1 MLEPDAKAKLA
12 ATVRDLRAR
21 LLKDL
26 HDHAD
31 GRYRLGVA
39 LDQAGLSE
47 AARVKRLR
55 LEAWLEEQVG
65 SERMQGETPADA
77 RVRHRLTAEKLAA
90 ATLLNRLVVVKLL
103 EAQGRILPL
112 VVTGGWTSAGYRD
125 FREFAPELVRDDPT
139 EGFATLVELLFEELA
154 LDLPGL
160 FGKVE
165 LVELFPT
172 SPAMLRRLVEALD
185 QPELRSAWGDDTTLG
200 WVYQYW
206 NDPEREA
213 LDAKLHAGGK
223 VEPHEIASKT
233 QMFTERYMVE
243 WLLHNSLGQIW
254 LAMCRKHGWR
264 PEVEARG
271 TLDALEARRGEW
283 RRKREAG
290 EVALDELMPIRNSLE
305 DRWKYWVPQPLPDD
319 AVAAAP
325 ERLEDLRI
333 LDPACGSGHFLVIA
347 FDLLHELYQEQARHH
362 DERVDNRAITE
373 RILEDN
379 LHGIDIDARAVQIA
393 AAALLVKAWQT
404 CPEARPR
411 RLQLV
416 ASNLKLGALAD
427 DDPALVALR
436 RAVREETGLPE
447 ELTDRI
453 VGALAGADHLGSLLK
468 VGQEVRGAIEEFME
482 KRREEIERSRQTNLF
497 EANVEVEEIDV
508 DVEEFMGKLLT
519 RLETFLADH
528 TGGDDLGLRLHG
540 EQLAAGMRFVRL
552 LREDTYD
559 LVVGNPPYQGTSRMV
574 DAAYVKKHYPRGKA
588 DLYAAFL
595 ERGLELV
602 KPGGT
607 SAMLTMRNWMFIAQ
621 FSKLR
626 EHLLKGYDLRII
638 GDVDRGAFDEVPN
651 ELLAAAMSI
660 LRKARPPNKRSVALQ
675 PTPLGDTSYDR
686 QRTNRK
692 RAATLSQVGT
702 FKFTSSDFKN
712 VPGAPILYWWSEQ
725 FFEFYKQ
732 HPKLSELCDIGV
744 GLQTGNNNRFLRRSW
759 EMSIGNLATKS
770 HIAHSTWFPCIKGAG
785 GRKWMEP
792 LDCLVNWRRGG
803 VEVRNFMRDGKLASR
818 PQNIDLYF
826 RLGIAYATLGNSFS
840 ARAHRYP
847 SIIECMGASIYP
859 TEEDIP
865 NLLCLLN
872 SRISSKIA
880 SSLNPTLH
888 IQPGDVERLP
898 VIGIDS
904 AQIVFR
910 RLESAF
916 SEHEAHRE
924 TSVEFQHPSPSSW
937 RYAQDWAQ
945 RAVDRAEG
953 APLPPWEP
961 AYDDEPA
968 IDHVSYAV
976 GVALG
981 RFGGGGEGI
990 LDQPPAD
997 ALDDG
1002 ILFLNALHP
1011 DDDLVHPACAPLHDA
1026 WAEHGPRIDP
1036 KRDLGTWLRERFFQ
1050 DDHRKRYEDRPIYL
1064 PLSSKNRTFVAWLS
1078 IHRCAAQTLPALVAE
1093 RLRPALT
1100 VVEGELDDLRAARGQ
1115 GDAKAQA
1122 RASRRED
1129 ELVEGR
1135 AELVELIASV
1145 RRIAEQG
1152 PPPARPSDPP
1162 READAA
1168 FALDLDDGVMIH
1180 SAALWPLIEPQ
1191 GWKKPRQWW
1200 SELCCAKGKKD
1211 YDWAHL
1217 ARRYF
1222 PARVEAKCAQDPS
1235 LAVAHGCFWRL
1246 HPAKAYAWE
1255 LRLQDEIGPD
1265 FTLDEE
1271 DSDPRR
1277 AAFLDEHP
1285 DQAAAVRAAEAKR
1298 RERKRKKQEKDAAEE
1313 AARRRGPGIHGP
1325 LLRS

>member
-1 MLEPDAKAKLA
+1 
-12 ATVRDLRAR
+12 
-21 LLKDL
+21 
-26 HDHAD
+26 
-31 GRYRLGVA
+31 
-39 LDQAGLSE
+39 
-47 AARVKRLR
+47 
-55 LEAWLEEQVG
+55 
-65 SERMQGETPADA
+65 
-77 RVRHRLTAEKLAA
+77 
-90 ATLLNRLVVVKLL
+90 
-103 EAQGRILPL
+103 
-112 VVTGGWTSAGYRD
+112 
-125 FREFAPELVRDDPT
+125 
-139 EGFATLVELLFEELA
+139 
-154 LDLPGL
+154 DLPGL

-254 LAMCRKHGWR
+254 LAMCRKHGWT

-271 TLDALEARRGEW
+271 TLDALDARRVEW

-290 EVALDELMPIRNSLE
+290 EVALDELMPIHNSLE

-347 FDLLHELYQEQARHH
+347 FDLLHELYQEQARHRR
-362 DERVDNRAITE
+362 ERVDHRAITE
-373 RILEDN
+373 RILERN
-379 LHGIDIDARAVQIA
+379 LHGIDLDPRAVQIA
-393 AAALLVKAWQT
+393 AAALLVKAWQA

-416 ASNLKLGALAD
+416 ASNLKLGALAH
-427 DDPALVALR
+427 DDPALVELR

-468 VGQEVRGAIEEFME
+468 VGKEVRGAIEEFIE
-482 KRREEIERSRQTNLF
+482 KRREENERASQTNLF
-497 EANVEVEEIDV
+497 EDDVEIEEIDV
-508 DVEEFMGKLLT
+508 DVETLMEALLT
-519 RLETFLADH
+519 RLETFLAGH

-595 ERGLELV
+595 ERGLELA
-602 KPGGT
+602 KPGGM
-607 SAMLTMRNWMFIAQ
+607 SAMLTMRNWMFITQ
-621 FSKLR
+621 FSDLR
-626 EHLLKGYDLRII
+626 EEILNTYDLRMI

-660 LRKARPPNKRSVALQ
+660 TRKAGPCSKKSVAMQ
-675 PTPLGDTSYDR
+675 PTTLDDKSYDR
-686 QRTNRK
+686 QRTHRK
-692 RAATLSQVGT
+692 RAAVLAQVGRSCFAT
-702 FKFTSSDFKN
+702 DQFSSIKN
-712 VPGAPILYWWSEQ
+712 HPIVYWWSGEEIEAYREKLQ
-725 FFEFYKQ
+725 LSDKARVAQGISTTRDERFVVRPWEPRPAAYHRLGDPLVTKKIHRNPFVPLIKGIDSDSQRWIEPLLYLVRWNPAALAIRILLGAAFRSPDTHFE
-732 HPKLSELCDIGV
+732 HGV
-744 GLQTGNNNRFLRRSW
+744 AYTA
-759 EMSIGNLATKS
+759 IGNTF
-770 HIAHSTWFPCIKGAG
+770 HSRVHRFRSICHNKGSSVFHPDVA
-785 GRKWMEP
+785 KMA
-792 LDCLVNWRRGG
+792 CLMNSSMARR
-803 VEVRNFMRDGKLASR
+803 
-818 PQNIDLYF
+818 
-826 RLGIAYATLGNSFS
+826 
-840 ARAHRYP
+840 
-847 SIIECMGASIYP
+847 IIQ
-859 TEEDIP
+859 
-865 NLLCLLN
+865 
-872 SRISSKIA
+872 
-880 SSLNPTLH
+880 SLNPGLGFEV
-888 IQPGDVERLP
+888 GDVKRLP
-898 VIGIDS
+898 FLEIDS
-904 AQIVFR
+904 AEEILDYLQRCF
-910 RLESAF
+910 A
-916 SEHEAHRE
+916 EHEAHRE
-924 TSVEFQHPSPSSW
+924 TSVEFQHPGPSCW
-937 RYAQDWAQ
+937 RHAQDWAQ
-945 RAVDRAEG
+945 RAVDRDQG
-953 APLPPWEP
+953 DPLPPWEP

-968 IDHVSYAV
+968 IDHVSYAF

-981 RFGGGGEGI
+981 RFGRNGEGI
-990 LDQPPAD
+990 LDEAPAD

-1002 ILFLNALHP
+1002 VLFLNALHP
-1011 DDDLVHPACAPLHDA
+1011 DDDLAHPACASLHDA

-1036 KRDLGTWLRERFFQ
+1036 KRDLDTWLRERFFQ

-1078 IHRCAAQTLPALVAE
+1078 IHRCHAQTLPALLLE

-1100 VVEGELDDLRAARGQ
+1100 VVEGELDDLREARNQ

-1135 AELVELIASV
+1135 AELLDFIAIV

-1152 PPPARPSDPP
+1152 PPPAKPSDPP
-1162 READAA
+1162 RQADAT
-1168 FALDLDDGVMIH
+1168 FLLDLDDGVMIH

-1217 ARRYF
+1217 TRRYF

-1246 HPAKAYAWE
+1246 HPAKAYEWE

-1271 DSDPRR
+1271 DSDTRR